1 MKTGLEP
8 LLRTATIRALD
19 EISKKAKRADKIAS
33 SAVGRLL
40 HRWED
45 LDASEKENVAA
56 IVIATA
62 TTAVTAIA
70 AMKSKKKKGVAQS
83 AAEATKNAVKK
94 ITA

>member
-1 MKTGLEP
+1 MKTALEP
-8 LLRTATIRALD
+8 LLRNATIRAID
-19 EISKKAKRADKIAS
+19 GISKKANAAEKIAG

-40 HRWED
+40 HRWDD

-70 AMKSKKKKGVAQS
+70 ALKSRKKTVARS
-83 AAEATKNAVKK
+83 AADVAKKAVKK
-94 ITA
+94 LTT

>member
-8 LLRTATIRALD
+8 LLRNATIRALD
-19 EISKKAKRADKIAS
+19 EISKKANKAEKIAG

-40 HRWED
+40 QRWDD

-70 AMKSKKKKGVAQS
+70 AMKSRKKSVAKS
-83 AAEATKNAVKK
+83 AADATKKAVKK
-94 ITA
+94 LTA

>member
-8 LLRTATIRALD
+8 LLRNATIRAID
-19 EISKKAKRADKIAS
+19 GISRKAGKAGRIAD

-40 HRWED
+40 QRWDD
-45 LDASEKENVAA
+45 LSESEKENVAA

-70 AMKSKKKKGVAQS
+70 AMKSKKKSVAQGAKD
-83 AAEATKNAVKK
+83 AAKKAVKK
-94 ITA
+94 LTA